1 MIAAVHAHVYV
12 CTRRPEDTLCFETGS
27 LIGLE
32 LLDKTSL
39 LASELW
45 EPACLCCPRVE
56 ITSTGHHAWPLR
68 MDSWNQTQVLKLVR
82 QALHQLSHLPSPW
95 PEFSAT
101 SCRGFQG

>member
-1 MIAAVHAHVYV
+1 MIAAVHAHV
-12 CTRRPEDTLCFETGS
+12 CMWRPEETLCFETGS

-39 LASELW
+39 TSQQALGTSSS
-45 EPACLCCPRVE
+45 CCPRVE
-56 ITSTGHHAWPLR
+56 ITNTGHHAWPLSV
-68 MDSWNQTQVLKLVR
+68 DSWNQTQDLELVR

-101 SCRGFQG
+101 SRRGFQG